1 MGQVRFLNNGCLVEN
16 LGEFGPFI
24 LNVAKAILFLIIG
37 YLVAQMFKRIVR
49 RQIERNSRL
58 DPTISNFVA
67 SIIYWVIIAAVLIVV
82 LQLFGFQATSLVAIL
97 GASTLAIGLAL
108 QGTLSDVAS
117 GVLLIAFRPYKIG
130 QFVDI
135 DGTTGTVREV
145 TLFTTELVTPDNVQ
159 IIMPNSKAWGAVIMN
174 FSTHDTRR
182 VDLVF
187 GIDYSNS
194 SDEAMAVIQNIV
206 DIDDRVLKSPEA
218 WMKVTNLGD
227 SSVDIT
233 VRIWVA
239 SSDYWDVKFDTTK
252 AVKESFDQNGIS
264 IPYPHQVEISRK
276 A

>member
-1 MGQVRFLNNGCLVEN
+1 MDVLVEN
-16 LGEFGPFI
+16 LGEFGPFVM
-24 LNVAKAILFLIIG
+24 NVAKAILFLIIG

-187 GIDYSNS
+187 GIDYSDN

-206 DIDDRVLKSPEA
+206 DKDDRVLKSPEA

-252 AVKESFDQNGIS
+252 AVKEAFDQNGIS

>member
-1 MGQVRFLNNGCLVEN
+1 MDVLVEN

-135 DGTTGTVREV
+135 DGTSGTVREV

-187 GIDYSNS
+187 GIDYSDN

-206 DIDDRVLKSPEA
+206 DKDDRVLKSPEA

-252 AVKESFDQNGIS
+252 AVKEAFDQNGIS

>member
-1 MGQVRFLNNGCLVEN
+1 MDVLVEN
-16 LGEFGPFI
+16 LGEFGPFVM
-24 LNVAKAILFLIIG
+24 NVAKAILFLIIG
-37 YLVAQMFKRIVR
+37 YLVAQMFKRVVR

-187 GIDYSNS
+187 GIDYSDN

-206 DIDDRVLKSPEA
+206 DKDDRVLKSPEA

-252 AVKESFDQNGIS
+252 AVKEAFDQNGIS

>member
-1 MGQVRFLNNGCLVEN
+1 MDVLVEN
-16 LGEFGPFI
+16 LGEFGPF
-24 LNVAKAILFLIIG
+24 LMNVAKAILFLIIG
-37 YLVAQMFKRIVR
+37 YLVAQMFKRVVR

-187 GIDYSNS
+187 GIDYSDN

-206 DIDDRVLKSPEA
+206 DKDDRVLKSPEA

-252 AVKESFDQNGIS
+252 AVKEAFDQNGIS

>member
-1 MGQVRFLNNGCLVEN
+1 MLRKPYCFSSLAISWHKCLSA
-16 LGEFGPFI
+16 LYA
-24 LNVAKAILFLIIG
+24 AKSSVT
-37 YLVAQMFKRIVR
+37 LVF
-49 RQIERNSRL
+49 
-58 DPTISNFVA
+58 
-67 SIIYWVIIAAVLIVV
+67 WVIIAAVLIVV

-187 GIDYSNS
+187 GIDYSDN

-206 DIDDRVLKSPEA
+206 DKDDRVLKSPEA

-252 AVKESFDQNGIS
+252 AVKEAFDQNGIS

>member
-1 MGQVRFLNNGCLVEN
+1 MDVLVEN
-16 LGEFGPFI
+16 LGEFGPFVM
-24 LNVAKAILFLIIG
+24 NVAKAILFLIIG
-37 YLVAQMFKRIVR
+37 YLVAQMFKRVVR

-135 DGTTGTVREV
+135 DGTSGTVREV

-187 GIDYSNS
+187 GIDYSDN

-206 DIDDRVLKSPEA
+206 DKDDRVLKSPES

-252 AVKESFDQNGIS
+252 AVKEAFDQNGIS